1 MSGEKVRANAV
12 AGAQP
17 PGIRDMIASL
27 VSQPSISSASPEW
40 DHSNESVVQTLAHW
54 LEPMGFAVEILP
66 VPGMPGKY
74 NLIATLGSGSGGLV
88 LSGHT
93 DTVPYDDKRW
103 QSDPFKLT
111 DRDDRWYGLGTC
123 DMKGFFA
130 LAIEAAKAFTGTPL
144 KQPLIIL
151 ATADEESSMNG
162 ARALAE
168 SGRPKARYAVI
179 GEPTGLKPVRMHK
192 GIMMERLVF
201 DGQSGHSSDP
211 SLGRNAMEGMHAAI
225 GELLTLR
232 GEWQNRYQNPN
243 FDVQVPTL
251 NLGCIHGG
259 DNPNRICANCELHF
273 DLRPL
278 PGMQMDELRQAILDR
293 IQPLARERNLG
304 MRFEPLFDG
313 VPPFETSPDAALV
326 KVCERLTGHSAQSV
340 AFATEAPWL
349 QKLGMETLV
358 MGPGYIDQAH
368 QPDEYLDLSQVKPA
382 VDILSR
388 LIQHFCV
395 DDASAAELKS

>member
-1 MSGEKVRANAV
+1 MSSQTRPESS
-12 AGAQP
+12 P
-17 PGIRDMIASL
+17 PGIRDMLTRLISL
-27 VSQPSISSASPEW
+27 PSISSASADW
-40 DHSNESVVQTLAHW
+40 DHSNEAVVRTLADW
-54 LEPMGFAVEILP
+54 LEPMGFQCEILP

-93 DTVPYDDKRW
+93 DTVPFDDQRW

-111 DRDDRWYGLGTC
+111 ERDDRWYGLGTC

-130 LAIEAAKAFTGTPL
+130 LAIEAARAFVGKPL

-168 SGRPKARYAVI
+168 AGRPKARYAVI
-179 GEPTGLKPVRMHK
+179 GEPTSLRPVRMHK

-201 DGQSGHSSDP
+201 EGQSGHSSDP
-211 SLGRNAMEGMHAAI
+211 ALGNNALEGMHAAMT
-225 GELLTLR
+225 ELLSLR
-232 GEWQNRYQNPN
+232 DDWQARYRNPN
-243 FDVQVPTL
+243 FAVQVPTL

-259 DNPNRICANCELHF
+259 DNPNRICARCELQF

-293 IQPLARERNLG
+293 LQPLARTRNLT
-304 MRFEPLFDG
+304 MAFEPLFDG
-313 VPPFETSPDAALV
+313 VPPFETSAEADLV
-326 KVCERLTGHSAQSV
+326 RTCERLTGQTAAAV

-349 QKLGMETLV
+349 QQLGLETLV
-358 MGPGYIDQAH
+358 MGPGSIDQAH
-368 QPDEYLDLSQVKPA
+368 QPDEFLALSQVNPA
-382 VDILSR
+382 VTLLTG
-388 LIQHFCV
+388 LIRHYCL
-395 DDASAAELKS
+395 DETGLTD

>member
-1 MSGEKVRANAV
+1 MAQNKHDDKARA
-12 AGAQP
+12 
-17 PGIRDMIASL
+17 PGIKDMMSRLIAL
-27 VSQPSISSASPEW
+27 PSISSANPDW
-40 DHSNESVVQTLAHW
+40 DHSNESVVRTLAEW
-54 LEPMGFAVEILP
+54 LEPLGFVTEILA

-74 NLIATLGSGSGGLV
+74 NLIATLGSGPGGLV

-103 QSDPFKLT
+103 QSDPFVLT
-111 DRDDRWYGLGTC
+111 ERDGRWHGLGTC

-130 LAIEAAKAFTGTPL
+130 LAIEAAREFVGQDFR
-144 KQPLIIL
+144 QPLIIL

-201 DGQSGHSSDP
+201 EGRSGHSSDP
-211 SLGRNAMEGMHAAI
+211 SLGNSALEGMHEAM
-225 GELLTLR
+225 GELLSLR
-232 GEWQNRYQNPN
+232 AGWQARYSNPS
-243 FDVQVPTL
+243 FAVQVPTL

-259 DNPNRICANCELHF
+259 DNPNRICGRCELHF

-278 PGMQMDELRQAILDR
+278 PGMKMTELRQTILNQIEPVATR
-293 IQPLARERNLG
+293 RGLSFA
-304 MRFEPLFDG
+304 FEPLFDG
-313 VPPFETSPDAALV
+313 VPPFETAADAELV
-326 KVCERLTGHSAQSV
+326 RVCEQLTGHTAEAV

-349 QKLGMETLV
+349 QQLNMETLV
-358 MGPGYIDQAH
+358 MGPGSIDQAH
-368 QPDEYLDLSQVKPA
+368 QPDEFLDMSQIEPG
-382 VDILSR
+382 VDILKQ
-388 LIQHFCV
+388 LIRHFCL
-395 DDASAAELKS
+395 EPPRE